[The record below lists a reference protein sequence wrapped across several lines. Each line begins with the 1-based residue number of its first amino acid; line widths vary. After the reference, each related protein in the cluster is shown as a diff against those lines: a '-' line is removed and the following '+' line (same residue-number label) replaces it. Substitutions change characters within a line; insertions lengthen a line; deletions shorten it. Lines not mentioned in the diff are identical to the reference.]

1 MIFVSATQFQV
12 YLYRGL
18 TPVLKSAFELGEGPI
33 MGLLR
38 KGSLQALLL
47 ILKATLETPHTLE
60 ASTS

>member
-18 TPVLKSAFELGEGPI
+18 TPVLQSAFELGEGPI
-33 MGLLR
+33 KVVLR

-47 ILKATLETPHTLE
+47 IATLETPHTLE
-60 ASTS
+60 ASTR